1 MAKSIEIKP
10 LNDGRFL
17 LENSRGAMWN
27 CNDADDIGTFI
38 EAAIWPLIE
47 PALKERKPITINI
60 VIDGKIA

>member
-17 LENSRGAMWN
+17 LENSRGAMWS

-38 EAAIWPLIE
+38 EAAIWPLIA

-60 VIDGKIA
+60 VIEGKIA

>member
-10 LNDGRFL
+10 LDDGRFL

-38 EAAIWPLIE
+38 EAATWPLIA